1 MAQQE
6 LDYRSMDRRILDRL
20 VRRGEVSEKDVEKAL
35 KQLPDAAEE
44 AAPVEVKMD
53 LGDDGE

>member
-1 MAQQE
+1 MAQ
-6 LDYRSMDRRILDRL
+6 DIDIRNMDRRILDRL

-44 AAPVEVKMD
+44 SAPVDVKMD
-53 LGDDGE
+53 LEADGE